1 MNVST
6 ANEWLP
12 VELVAAYLG
21 DPDLATDST
30 LIQATGAVRSYL
42 ESVSPYLVVDVDT
55 GEVLMVVD
63 SVQTAGILWSAHAY
77 QTRSAPSGFA
87 GYGEGVGDTMMDLSL
102 ASNRADIW
110 RFAGIKRPV
119 VF

>member
-1 MNVST
+1 MST
-6 ANEWLP
+6 ATSWLTP
-12 VELVAAYLG
+12 EMVADYLG

-30 LIQATGAVRSYL
+30 LVQATGAVRSYL
-42 ESVSPYLVVDVDT
+42 ESVSPYLVADADT
-55 GEVLMVVD
+55 GEVTMVVD
-63 SVQTAGILWSAHAY
+63 SVQTAGILWAAHAY

-87 GYGEGVGDTMMDLSL
+87 GYGEGVGDTMFDLSL